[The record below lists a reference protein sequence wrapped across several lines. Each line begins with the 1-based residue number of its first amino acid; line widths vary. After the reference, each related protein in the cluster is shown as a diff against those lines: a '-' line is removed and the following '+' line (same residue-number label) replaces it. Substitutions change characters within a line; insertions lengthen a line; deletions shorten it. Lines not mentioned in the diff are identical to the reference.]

1 MRNYYPHYKFLSV
14 CHLVILFHHRN
25 SIIDHFQTN
34 HKAVATIIII
44 MKVFGMVN
52 FTIVINYK
60 AIIAAIKLI
69 NFLKIKARSFWT
81 LPKCFLSSN

>member
-1 MRNYYPHYKFLSV
+1 
-14 CHLVILFHHRN
+14 
-25 SIIDHFQTN
+25 
-34 HKAVATIIII
+34 
-44 MKVFGMVN
+44 MVN